1 MIVTSPASS
10 RRYEL
15 MMLLSPMRWMFG
27 AISMT
32 NPFQPSPTSPSLLKR
47 SRRLGAKWSP
57 PLVLPQVRGDD
68 PKDQTDQPTHQAG
81 RKRLLMRP
89 DFATAMT
96 SAAIPRAL
104 RGRTAGGSVV
114 AECTRAGLCPSH
126 TSPSEP
132 TSANSIPEVGPA
144 FAGERTEAR
153 DRRGEAGRGE
163 RRWHTSG
170 GMSVFVRCY
179 IRLAGFRCSALRR
192 RRLQRTNTGTTG
204 ERVWVGTRAWGRV
217 S

>member
-32 NPFQPSPTSPSLLKR
+32 NPFQPSPTIPSLLKR

-81 RKRLLMRP
+81 RKRLLMQP

-114 AECTRAGLCPSH
+114 AECTRAGLCHRTP
-126 TSPSEP
+126 PLLGPPAP
-132 TSANSIPEVGPA
+132 TPFPRSDPRLPGR
-144 FAGERTEAR
+144 G
-153 DRRGEAGRGE
+153 RRRETGEAKREG
-163 RRWHTSG
+163 
-170 GMSVFVRCY
+170 V
-179 IRLAGFRCSALRR
+179 
-192 RRLQRTNTGTTG
+192 N
-204 ERVWVGTRAWGRV
+204 
-217 S
+217 